1 MGVFT
6 ELSASSA
13 GTNPDVLDEEK
24 KKEKRCREEWTKREN
39 LLI

>member
-6 ELSASSA
+6 ELSASSE
-13 GTNPDVLDEEK
+13 GTSPGVLDEET
-24 KKEKRCREEWTKREN
+24 KKEKRYGEEWTKREN